1 MPATSSPRCCWAE
14 SGSLPATPTDPPGRP
29 TTLPS
34 PALPAAPAA
43 SRSPL
48 PVGGN
53 APQPVGGNA
62 PQPVRV
68 GRLWP
73 VRRNWTRNAG
83 AGPSRP
89 HRLDIVQRAT
99 TSVPCGRCS
108 PVGPRRPVA
117 TRIEQLAGRVVTRG
131 AVDLLD
137 LGIFGPGPAGVGV
150 VIEVDVTHGW
160 VPVGA

>member
-14 SGSLPATPTDPPGRP
+14 SGSLPTTPTDPPGRP

-53 APQPVGGNA
+53 APQPVTVGG
-62 PQPVRV
+62 
-68 GRLWP
+68 LWP
-73 VRRNWTRNAG
+73 VGRNWTRNAW

-117 TRIEQLAGRVVTRG
+117 TRIEQLADRVVTRG
-131 AVDLLD
+131 AVRPSDR
-137 LGIFGPGPAGVGV
+137 GIFGPGSAGTGVVV
-150 VIEVDVTHGW
+150 VIEVDVTHG
-160 VPVGA
+160 